1 MMEEQ
6 PNLDYINQLACGS
19 ESIKNKLINVIKEEF
34 PQEVLMY
41 NENMGKLNLIEVAEN
56 VHKIRHKIG
65 FLGLEKAYDLSYDYE
80 QNLRQGSIIFK
91 DDFETVLKKITNF
104 INNL

>member
-19 ESIKNKLINVIKEEF
+19 ESIKNRLIHVIKEEF
-34 PQEVLMY
+34 PQEVLVY
-41 NENMGKLNLIEVAEN
+41 YENMEKLNLVEVAEN

-65 FLGLEKAYDLSYDYE
+65 FLGLENAYNLSYAYE
-80 QNLRQGSIIFK
+80 QNLRQGSFIFK
-91 DDFETVLKKITNF
+91 DDFENVLKKITIF